1 VRNAS
6 KPRQQEALA
15 VAEDRA
21 GQEVLR
27 AAERAEDFRR
37 YTQTD
42 RYKHS
47 RSPNPCAE
55 IILSAPQK
63 CSLGTCRTEDEHDF
77 TSYGQCRRCG
87 AHRKPS

>member
-1 VRNAS
+1 MRNAS

-15 VAEDRA
+15 IAEDRA
-21 GQEVLR
+21 GQEVLQ
-27 AAERAEDFRR
+27 AAERAEDFKR

-55 IILSAPQK
+55 INLSAPEK
-63 CSLGTCRTEDEHDF
+63 CELGICRTEDDHVF
-77 TSYGQCRRCG
+77 MSYGMCELCG
-87 AHRKPS
+87 AHRKPT

>member
-1 VRNAS
+1 M
-6 KPRQQEALA
+6 A

-47 RSPNPCAE
+47 RSPNPCGEVYLGVAE
-55 IILSAPQK
+55 K
-63 CSLGTCRTEDEHDF
+63 CELGACKTEDDHTF
-77 TSYGQCRRCG
+77 TSYGQCIKCG
-87 AHRKPS
+87 SHRAPARI